1 MIAAATAS
9 ASASAGASAGA
20 SASSTDATLE
30 VDAIA
35 LNSPMRLPATRK
47 STTPPPSFH
56 GHLEVAAG
64 SGART
69 SPLGQ
74 PPFAALLATAS
85 PPSPPSPSPSLPVAH
100 QLAAPVVPAASQ
112 PALPAAPVPQPQP
125 QAAVTAEVGTLTED
139 TPRPAVANAATQGPG
154 MDEIAAECAAL
165 RMQAA
170 LAEERASA
178 MQVVMA
184 EQESAIAEGA
194 SALGDEALGE
204 DAGAEGAARSTASFA
219 LSQLLQRW
227 RYKVFDLLMQSSH
240 AEQQSTAALQRKEA
254 HVATLNQR
262 LASQQVEIEALQ
274 LQLHQ
279 SAIAASQQVRCVG
292 VLTHSHTP
300 PSIRRP
306 TPLHTFLLAPHA
318 NETSHRAFPPMCS
331 HHTLTHPPSPRIYVQ
346 RAIANDAEIARSA
359 ERELHRVQYEH
370 REAKLM
376 RERRARQIVEST
388 VRSCVA
394 NASTRVEG
402 THDSLQQ
409 GLSRLEA
416 YALRLEFA
424 SQRLRC
430 ASTLSGADGA
440 NAAASDAATGT
451 MTQSPLRDGDPLRTE
466 LAQLN
471 RERNALAHRVRESEA
486 RLRGALR

>member
-1 MIAAATAS
+1 
-9 ASASAGASAGA
+9 
-20 SASSTDATLE
+20 
-30 VDAIA
+30 
-35 LNSPMRLPATRK
+35 
-47 STTPPPSFH
+47 
-56 GHLEVAAG
+56 
-64 SGART
+64 
-69 SPLGQ
+69 
-74 PPFAALLATAS
+74 
-85 PPSPPSPSPSLPVAH
+85 
-100 QLAAPVVPAASQ
+100 
-112 PALPAAPVPQPQP
+112 
-125 QAAVTAEVGTLTED
+125 
-139 TPRPAVANAATQGPG
+139 

-416 YALRLEFA
+416 YALRLAKFA
-424 SQRLRC
+424 KL
-430 ASTLSGADGA
+430 
-440 NAAASDAATGT
+440 
-451 MTQSPLRDGDPLRTE
+451 E
-466 LAQLN
+466 ILAG
-471 RERNALAHRVRESEA
+471 HPPA
-486 RLRGALR
+486 RLWTSSLKRTIQTGRHIEHTTLPDGWVTMRPKVWRAMDELCELLCVCVQNLNLNLNEQQLRLLSLFLSPHPSPRHCNDAFRVSSSLLLQMLACSTE